1 GSNLQNQRDVNPALT
16 HTLTFRYMHTNTH
29 PYTDTCIYTHT
40 HIHTH
45 THTHTRNNTHIHANN
60 YTYKE
65 NASKSLTASPEGLHG
80 CQLTMLISDMVSMLA
95 MSKLIPTVTGPSV
108 RGREPRSAGSSGD
121 RGLH

>member
-1 GSNLQNQRDVNPALT
+1 MVTSQTIKERIHRCRPAHRHK
-16 HTLTFRYMHTNTH
+16 HT
-29 PYTDTCIYTHT
+29 
-40 HIHTH
+40 HTH
-45 THTHTRNNTHIHANN
+45 THTHTRTHTHTHTHAHIHTNI
-60 YTYKE
+60 YTYNE